1 MVEFKLSIEEIN
13 LVLKGLLE
21 LPAKDSMKL
30 ILKVEQEARKKLNEL
45 DKDIKK

>member
-30 ILKVEQEARKKLNEL
+30 ILKVEQEAIKMLNEL